1 MIQINEHISLEA
13 IQHYL
18 DSIGLLRQKEQVTHN
33 EKAGEGNMN
42 VVLRIT
48 TNQRSIILKQSRPFV
63 QKYQDIPAPV
73 NRISVEHQF
82 YFAIQNRNIDSS
94 IPSILFFDTQNHL
107 LVLEDLG
114 NCKDMSFLYSN
125 EKIENQVLEKLLT
138 ILSEIHKT
146 PAPKD
151 FPDNMEMRKL
161 NHQHIFALP
170 FMADNGFSLDNIQ
183 PGLQELSIPYKQ
195 DEELKKQ
202 ISIIGEKYLS
212 QGTTLL
218 HGDYYPGSWMTD
230 EQQIYVI
237 DPEFGFVGFAE
248 FDLGVMA
255 AHLIMATQ
263 TEDYLSRII
272 SIYPEE
278 IDTHVTQQVAGIEIM
293 RRLIGIAQLPLKNSL
308 EDKKRLLEMAKKM
321 ILS

>member
-1 MIQINEHISLEA
+1 M
-13 IQHYL
+13 
-18 DSIGLLRQKEQVTHN
+18 
-33 EKAGEGNMN
+33 
-42 VVLRIT
+42 
-48 TNQRSIILKQSRPFV
+48 
-63 QKYQDIPAPV
+63 
-73 NRISVEHQF
+73 
-82 YFAIQNRNIDSS
+82 RN
-94 IPSILFFDTQNHL
+94 
-107 LVLEDLG
+107 
-114 NCKDMSFLYSN
+114 
-125 EKIENQVLEKLLT
+125 
-138 ILSEIHKT
+138 
-146 PAPKD
+146 
-151 FPDNMEMRKL
+151 L